1 MLLEVEPR
9 RDLRLARDQRM
20 AVLAELRYPTTRV
33 AKIFSGLLALI
44 LFCFVAIA
52 SVSGFLLYQMI
63 RPARTPTSFNL
74 TVMMGH
80 PTTFSFPLAD
90 GTMRE
95 GWFFPGQ
102 RGASTIIVAHGYRE
116 QRADVL
122 TLVTALQEQQF
133 NAFLFDFTGHGTS
146 PGVTTLGYREAEELR
161 SAVQAL
167 AGRDD
172 LDSKRFGLWGADMG
186 GYAALRLA
194 TSDPRIAALA
204 LDNAYADPRDMVQVE
219 VNRSGL
225 TALPGVSAFSD
236 AGFRLLNFSF
246 RLEPPLRIELT
257 QTLPKLFIESDDRPA
272 LANLVVHMFNNA
284 PEPKQLVRFRVS
296 YPDMTDEER
305 KNYESQIVNF
315 FLQSLPASSRAGR

>member
-1 MLLEVEPR
+1 M
-9 RDLRLARDQRM
+9 D
-20 AVLAELRYPTTRV
+20 VLSELRYPTTGL

-44 LFCFVAIA
+44 LFGFVAI
-52 SVSGFLLYQMI
+52 STVSGFLIYEMI
-63 RPARTPTSFNL
+63 RPARTPTSFDL

-80 PTTFSFPLAD
+80 PTAFSFPLAD
-90 GTMRE
+90 GSTRD

-102 RGASTIIVAHGYRE
+102 RGAPTVVVAHGYRE

-146 PGVTTLGYREAEELR
+146 PGVTTLGYKEPEELR

-167 AGRDD
+167 SARDD
-172 LDSKRFGLWGADMG
+172 VDPKRFGLWGADMG

-194 TSDPRIAALA
+194 ASDPRIAALA
-204 LDNAYADPRDMVQVE
+204 VDNAYADPREMVQAE

-225 TALPGVSAFSD
+225 TALPGVGVFSD
-236 AGFRLLNFSF
+236 VEFRLLNFSYRHELPI
-246 RLEPPLRIELT
+246 RLDRT
-257 QTLPKLFIESDDRPA
+257 QGMPKMFIETDDRPA
-272 LANLVVHMFNNA
+272 LASLTVQLFRQA
-284 PEPKQLVRFRVS
+284 PEPKQLVRYRVN

-305 KNYESQIVNF
+305 KNYENQIVNF
-315 FLQSLPASSRAGR
+315 FLRSLPASGHEGR